1 MTPDQGQKI
10 IELLEDILTAIK
22 ANGTGGGGNTPAVM
36 ATPKSSTKGTSS
48 DEVPQPSEP
57 VPNAG
62 AVAVHFGKN
71 NGVPLSQLSDRSLS
85 WYAQEQAPRLD
96 SSGNPYPPRPQ
107 EVTLRNAARTLWHQK
122 KGTLQ
127 GAMPADQSNQGEEDD
142 DSNVPF

>member
-22 ANGTGGGGNTPAVM
+22 ANGTGGGAKPS
-36 ATPKSSTKGTSS
+36 ATPKSSTQGTSS

-62 AVAVHFGKN
+62 AVEVHFGKN

-127 GAMPADQSNQGEEDD
+127 GSIPAPPATQENDD
-142 DSNVPF
+142 EQVPF